1 MYQVSFN
8 GCWAKVNRAKQ
19 HRDALE
25 RYISKIFS
33 IKANRPTLGAKFDT
47 ESGDHI
53 VYINHVPDLGPFLE
67 NVALFVGD
75 VTHNLR
81 CALDHLAFQ
90 LALYHQG
97 GSLTPQQERAVQF
110 PITDNAKEFRKQSKR
125 YLKNIS
131 PEHEKIIEG
140 LQPYHGLAGRP
151 DSWSGPYIHQLD
163 LLNKLSNTDKHRMLT
178 PILTVPWSSEFFSPA
193 GDDTLSMII
202 NQGLN
207 QHVESLMSGQ
217 SPHLGG
223 DRLEVGTIILRT
235 TIPGRILE
243 QEVNMAGYVT
253 PMIHLAD
260 GRPLIP
266 TLDRLVAFVVY
277 VLRQFEPLFHSGTRG
292 V

>member
-25 RYISKIFS
+25 EYIKETFS
-33 IKANRPTLGAKFDT
+33 IKANLPTLGAKFDT
-47 ESGDHI
+47 ESGEHI
-53 VYINHVPDLGPFLE
+53 VYINRVPDLGPFLD

-75 VTHNLR
+75 VVHNLR

-97 GSLTPQQERAVQF
+97 GSLTPQQERDVQF
-110 PITDNAKEFRKQSKR
+110 PTFNSEEKFRKKRDR
-125 YLKNIS
+125 YLKYIA
-131 PEHEKIIEG
+131 PEHRTIIEG

-151 DSWSGPYIHQLD
+151 DSWSGTYIHQLA
-163 LLNKLSNTDKHRMLT
+163 LLGGLSNKDKHRMLT
-178 PILTVPWSSEFFSPA
+178 PILAVPWSSEFFSPA
-193 GDDTLSMII
+193 GDDNLSMII

-217 SPHLGG
+217 PPHLGD
-223 DRLEVGTIILRT
+223 DRLEVGTIILRA
-235 TIPGRILE
+235 TIPRRILE

-260 GRPLIP
+260 GRTLIP
-266 TLDRLVAFVVY
+266 TIDRLSAFVVY
-277 VLRQFEPLFHSGTRG
+277 VLRKFKPLF
-292 V
+292 